1 MKKFQG
7 IIESPTPPPINCFWL
22 YNGTVRYFNNK
33 TGKWESVNSSE
44 SNSDILKITISEE
57 DLNKVLNGEQVI
69 IKNNKISPYA
79 NVLILESGKYSCYFN
94 KVMQSNSTG
103 QYITGNIHTKNHEF
117 GNLGAIVSEGVITL
131 TSVFVNYSN
140 AIVELEIGDSNEI
153 KEHNLNNLVQGHF
166 FTHLDYG
173 YGVGTFQTKIGG
185 FAHVTTAYG
194 NEVFYSIKGDG
205 SIIKD
210 EDYIKP
216 NEPYTIQLDSN
227 DIGKPLEDVMA
238 SHILN
243 CGEIIVNGVTG
254 PVTYTRSV
262 DSTESMIY
270 FISSKKDNSFQILTY
285 NVSSKTITSAIS
297 KYTVPAA
304 TKSSIG
310 GVKAMTN
317 IADVVNGSTTQD
329 TVDVLVGTVNSLLSQ
344 LRAVGLIIN

>member
-1 MKKFQG
+1 MRRFREIIEDIKAPSPQSLWLDKGELKFFGAKGWTSMVGGEDEDRQELEEKVDSLDKEMGTVNNDIKKLQSSKLTCLQLQIGNSNEVKQHNLKELQG
-7 IIESPTPPPINCFWL
+7 IA
-22 YNGTVRYFNNK
+22 G
-33 TGKWESVNSSE
+33 
-44 SNSDILKITISEE
+44 
-57 DLNKVLNGEQVI
+57 
-69 IKNNKISPYA
+69 
-79 NVLILESGKYSCYFN
+79 
-94 KVMQSNSTG
+94 
-103 QYITGNIHTKNHEF
+103 
-117 GNLGAIVSEGVITL
+117 
-131 TSVFVNYSN
+131 
-140 AIVELEIGDSNEI
+140 
-153 KEHNLNNLVQGHF
+153 F
-166 FTHLDYG
+166 FFAELDYG
-173 YGVGTFQTKIGG
+173 YGVGTYQSSTGG
-185 FAHVTTAYG
+185 FAHVVTARDNNTY
-194 NEVFYSIKGDG
+194 YDIAADG
-205 SIIKD
+205 SITKND
-210 EDYIKP
+210 DYISP

-285 NVSSKTITSAIS
+285 NVSSKIITSAIS

-329 TVDVLVGTVNSLLSQ
+329 TVDVLVETVNSLLSQ

>member
-33 TGKWESVNSSE
+33 TSKWESVNSSE

-79 NVLILESGKYSCYFN
+79 
-94 KVMQSNSTG
+94 
-103 QYITGNIHTKNHEF
+103 
-117 GNLGAIVSEGVITL
+117 
-131 TSVFVNYSN
+131 
-140 AIVELEIGDSNEI
+140 
-153 KEHNLNNLVQGHF
+153 
-166 FTHLDYG
+166 
-173 YGVGTFQTKIGG
+173 
-185 FAHVTTAYG
+185 
-194 NEVFYSIKGDG
+194 EVFYSIKGDG

>member
-1 MKKFQG
+1 MRRFREIIEDIKAPSPQSLWLDKGELKFFGVKGWTSMVGGRDEDRQEPEEKVDSLDKEMGTANNDIKKLQSSKLTCLQLQIGNSAEVKQHNLKELQG
-7 IIESPTPPPINCFWL
+7 IAGF
-22 YNGTVRYFNNK
+22 
-33 TGKWESVNSSE
+33 
-44 SNSDILKITISEE
+44 
-57 DLNKVLNGEQVI
+57 
-69 IKNNKISPYA
+69 
-79 NVLILESGKYSCYFN
+79 
-94 KVMQSNSTG
+94 
-103 QYITGNIHTKNHEF
+103 
-117 GNLGAIVSEGVITL
+117 
-131 TSVFVNYSN
+131 
-140 AIVELEIGDSNEI
+140 
-153 KEHNLNNLVQGHF
+153 F
-166 FTHLDYG
+166 FTELDYG
-173 YGVGTFQTKIGG
+173 YGVGTYQSSTGG
-185 FAHVTTAYG
+185 FAHVVTAHDNNTY
-194 NEVFYSIKGDG
+194 YDIAADG
-205 SIIKD
+205 SIAKND
-210 EDYIKP
+210 DYISP

-254 PVTYTRSV
+254 PITYTRSV

-297 KYTVPAA
+297 KYAVPAA

>member
-1 MKKFQG
+1 MRRFREIIEDIKAPSPQSLWLDKGELKFFGVKGWTSMVGGRDEDRQELEEKVDSLDKEMGAANNDIKKLQSSKLTCLQLQIGNSDEVKQHNLKELQG
-7 IIESPTPPPINCFWL
+7 IAGF
-22 YNGTVRYFNNK
+22 
-33 TGKWESVNSSE
+33 
-44 SNSDILKITISEE
+44 
-57 DLNKVLNGEQVI
+57 
-69 IKNNKISPYA
+69 
-79 NVLILESGKYSCYFN
+79 
-94 KVMQSNSTG
+94 
-103 QYITGNIHTKNHEF
+103 
-117 GNLGAIVSEGVITL
+117 
-131 TSVFVNYSN
+131 
-140 AIVELEIGDSNEI
+140 
-153 KEHNLNNLVQGHF
+153 F
-166 FTHLDYG
+166 FTELDYG
-173 YGVGTFQTKIGG
+173 YGVGTYQSSTGG
-185 FAHVTTAYG
+185 FAYVVTAHDNNTYYDIAA
-194 NEVFYSIKGDG
+194 DG
-205 SIIKD
+205 SIVKND
-210 EDYIKP
+210 DYISP

-297 KYTVPAA
+297 KYAVPAA

-329 TVDVLVGTVNSLLSQ
+329 TVDVLVETVNSLLSK
-344 LRAVGLIIN
+344 LRASGLIIN

>member
-1 MKKFQG
+1 MRRFREIIEDIKAPSPQSLWLDKGELKFFGAKGWTSMVGGEDEDRQELEEKVDSLDKEMGTVNNDIKKLQSSKLTCLQLQIGNSNEVKQHNLKELQG
-7 IIESPTPPPINCFWL
+7 IA
-22 YNGTVRYFNNK
+22 G
-33 TGKWESVNSSE
+33 
-44 SNSDILKITISEE
+44 
-57 DLNKVLNGEQVI
+57 
-69 IKNNKISPYA
+69 
-79 NVLILESGKYSCYFN
+79 
-94 KVMQSNSTG
+94 
-103 QYITGNIHTKNHEF
+103 
-117 GNLGAIVSEGVITL
+117 
-131 TSVFVNYSN
+131 
-140 AIVELEIGDSNEI
+140 
-153 KEHNLNNLVQGHF
+153 F
-166 FTHLDYG
+166 FFAELDYG
-173 YGVGTFQTKIGG
+173 YGVGTYQSSTGG
-185 FAHVTTAYG
+185 FAHVVTARDNNTY
-194 NEVFYSIKGDG
+194 YDIAADG
-205 SIIKD
+205 SITKND
-210 EDYIKP
+210 DYISP

-254 PVTYTRSV
+254 PITYTRSV

-329 TVDVLVGTVNSLLSQ
+329 TVDVLVETVNSLLSQ

>member
-44 SNSDILKITISEE
+44 SNSD
-57 DLNKVLNGEQVI
+57 
-69 IKNNKISPYA
+69 
-79 NVLILESGKYSCYFN
+79 
-94 KVMQSNSTG
+94 
-103 QYITGNIHTKNHEF
+103 
-117 GNLGAIVSEGVITL
+117 
-131 TSVFVNYSN
+131 
-140 AIVELEIGDSNEI
+140 
-153 KEHNLNNLVQGHF
+153 
-166 FTHLDYG
+166 
-173 YGVGTFQTKIGG
+173 
-185 FAHVTTAYG
+185 
-194 NEVFYSIKGDG
+194 
-205 SIIKD
+205 
-210 EDYIKP
+210 
-216 NEPYTIQLDSN
+216 
-227 DIGKPLEDVMA
+227 
-238 SHILN
+238 ILN

-297 KYTVPAA
+297 KYTVPAT

-329 TVDVLVGTVNSLLSQ
+329 TVDVISWDC
-344 LRAVGLIIN
+344 

>member
-1 MKKFQG
+1 MRRFREIIEDIKAPSPQSLWLDKGELKFFGVKGWTSMVGGRDEDRQELEEKADSLDKEMGTANNDIKKLQSSKLTCLQLQIGNSAEVKQHNLKELQG
-7 IIESPTPPPINCFWL
+7 IAGF
-22 YNGTVRYFNNK
+22 
-33 TGKWESVNSSE
+33 
-44 SNSDILKITISEE
+44 
-57 DLNKVLNGEQVI
+57 
-69 IKNNKISPYA
+69 
-79 NVLILESGKYSCYFN
+79 
-94 KVMQSNSTG
+94 
-103 QYITGNIHTKNHEF
+103 
-117 GNLGAIVSEGVITL
+117 
-131 TSVFVNYSN
+131 
-140 AIVELEIGDSNEI
+140 
-153 KEHNLNNLVQGHF
+153 F
-166 FTHLDYG
+166 FTELDYG
-173 YGVGTFQTKIGG
+173 YGVGTYQSSTGG
-185 FAHVTTAYG
+185 FAHVVTAHDNNTY
-194 NEVFYSIKGDG
+194 YDIAADG
-205 SIIKD
+205 SIAKND
-210 EDYIKP
+210 DYISP

-254 PVTYTRSV
+254 PITYTRSV

-329 TVDVLVGTVNSLLSQ
+329 TVDVLVETVNSLLSR
-344 LRAVGLIIN
+344 LRAAGLIIN

>member
-1 MKKFQG
+1 MRRFRE
-7 IIESPTPPPINCFWL
+7 IIEDIKAPSPQSLWL
-22 YNGTVRYFNNK
+22 DKG
-33 TGKWESVNSSE
+33 E
-44 SNSDILKITISEE
+44 LKFFGAKGWTSMVGGRDE
-57 DLNKVLNGEQVI
+57 DRQ
-69 IKNNKISPYA
+69 
-79 NVLILESGKYSCYFN
+79 
-94 KVMQSNSTG
+94 
-103 QYITGNIHTKNHEF
+103 
-117 GNLGAIVSEGVITL
+117 
-131 TSVFVNYSN
+131 
-140 AIVELEIGDSNEI
+140 ELEGEVDSLD
-153 KEHNLNNLVQGHF
+153 KEM
-166 FTHLDYG
+166 
-173 YGVGTFQTKIGG
+173 GTANYDI
-185 FAHVTTAYG
+185 AA
-194 NEVFYSIKGDG
+194 DG
-205 SIIKD
+205 SIAKND
-210 EDYIKP
+210 DYISP

-254 PVTYTRSV
+254 PITYTRSV

>member
-22 YNGTVRYFNNK
+22 YNGT
-33 TGKWESVNSSE
+33 S
-44 SNSDILKITISEE
+44 
-57 DLNKVLNGEQVI
+57 
-69 IKNNKISPYA
+69 
-79 NVLILESGKYSCYFN
+79 
-94 KVMQSNSTG
+94 

-194 NEVFYSIKGDG
+194 NEVFYSIKDDG

>member
-7 IIESPTPPPINCFWL
+7 IIESPTPPLINCLWL

-69 IKNNKISPYA
+69 IKNNKISPYT
-79 NVLILESGKYSCYFN
+79 NVLILESGKYSYYFN
-94 KVMQSNSTG
+94 KVMQSNGTS
-103 QYITGNIHTKNHEF
+103 QYITGNIRTKNHEF

-254 PVTYTRSV
+254 PITYTRSV

-297 KYTVPAA
+297 KYAVPAA

>member
-1 MKKFQG
+1 MRRFRDIVEDIKAPSPQSLWLDKGELKFFGTKGWTSMVGGGDEDRQELEEKVDSLDKEMGTANNDIKELQNSKLTCLQLQIGNSDEVKQHNLKELQG
-7 IIESPTPPPINCFWL
+7 IAGF
-22 YNGTVRYFNNK
+22 
-33 TGKWESVNSSE
+33 
-44 SNSDILKITISEE
+44 
-57 DLNKVLNGEQVI
+57 
-69 IKNNKISPYA
+69 
-79 NVLILESGKYSCYFN
+79 
-94 KVMQSNSTG
+94 
-103 QYITGNIHTKNHEF
+103 
-117 GNLGAIVSEGVITL
+117 
-131 TSVFVNYSN
+131 
-140 AIVELEIGDSNEI
+140 
-153 KEHNLNNLVQGHF
+153 F
-166 FTHLDYG
+166 FTELDYG
-173 YGVGTFQTKIGG
+173 YGVGTYQSSTGG
-185 FAHVTTAYG
+185 FAHVVTAHDNNTY
-194 NEVFYSIKGDG
+194 YDIAADG
-205 SIIKD
+205 SIAKND
-210 EDYIKP
+210 NYISP

-254 PVTYTRSV
+254 PITYTRSV

>member
-1 MKKFQG
+1 MRRFREIIEDIKAPSPQSLWLDKGELKFFGAKGWTSMVGGEDEDRQELEEKVDSLDKEMGTVNNDIKKLQSSKLTCLQLQIGNSDEVKQANLRELQG
-7 IIESPTPPPINCFWL
+7 IA
-22 YNGTVRYFNNK
+22 G
-33 TGKWESVNSSE
+33 
-44 SNSDILKITISEE
+44 
-57 DLNKVLNGEQVI
+57 
-69 IKNNKISPYA
+69 
-79 NVLILESGKYSCYFN
+79 
-94 KVMQSNSTG
+94 
-103 QYITGNIHTKNHEF
+103 
-117 GNLGAIVSEGVITL
+117 
-131 TSVFVNYSN
+131 
-140 AIVELEIGDSNEI
+140 
-153 KEHNLNNLVQGHF
+153 F
-166 FTHLDYG
+166 FFAELDYG
-173 YGVGTFQTKIGG
+173 YGVGTYQSSTGG
-185 FAHVTTAYG
+185 FAHVVTARDNNTY
-194 NEVFYSIKGDG
+194 YDIAADG
-205 SIIKD
+205 SITKND
-210 EDYIKP
+210 DYISP

-329 TVDVLVGTVNSLLSQ
+329 TVDVLVETVNSLLSQ

>member
-1 MKKFQG
+1 MRRFRDIVEDIKAPSPQSLWLDKGELKFFGTKGWASMVGGGDEDRQELEEKVDSLDKEMGTANNDIKELQNSKLTCLQLQIGNSDEVKQHNLKELQG
-7 IIESPTPPPINCFWL
+7 IAGF
-22 YNGTVRYFNNK
+22 
-33 TGKWESVNSSE
+33 
-44 SNSDILKITISEE
+44 
-57 DLNKVLNGEQVI
+57 
-69 IKNNKISPYA
+69 
-79 NVLILESGKYSCYFN
+79 
-94 KVMQSNSTG
+94 
-103 QYITGNIHTKNHEF
+103 
-117 GNLGAIVSEGVITL
+117 
-131 TSVFVNYSN
+131 
-140 AIVELEIGDSNEI
+140 
-153 KEHNLNNLVQGHF
+153 F
-166 FTHLDYG
+166 FTELDYG
-173 YGVGTFQTKIGG
+173 YGVGTYQSSTGG
-185 FAHVTTAYG
+185 FAHVVTAHDNNTY
-194 NEVFYSIKGDG
+194 YDIAADG
-205 SIIKD
+205 SIAKND
-210 EDYIKP
+210 NYISP

-254 PVTYTRSV
+254 PITYTRSV

-297 KYTVPAA
+297 KYAVPAA

>member
-57 DLNKVLNGEQVI
+57 DLNKVLNREQVI

-79 NVLILESGKYSCYFN
+79 NVLILESGKYSYYFN
-94 KVMQSNSTG
+94 KVMQSNGTS
-103 QYITGNIHTKNHEF
+103 QYITGNIHIKNHEF

-173 YGVGTFQTKIGG
+173 YGVGTFQPKIGG
-185 FAHVTTAYG
+185 FAHVTTAYR
-194 NEVFYSIKGDG
+194 NEVFYSIKDDG

-216 NEPYTIQLDSN
+216 NEPYTIQLDPN

-254 PVTYTRSV
+254 PITYTRSV

-297 KYTVPAA
+297 KYAVPAA

>member
-1 MKKFQG
+1 MRRFREIIEDIKAPSPQSLWLDKGELKFFGAKGWTSMVGGGDEDRQELEEKADSLDKEMGAANNDIKKLQSSKLTCLQLQIGNSDDVKQHNLKELQG
-7 IIESPTPPPINCFWL
+7 IAGF
-22 YNGTVRYFNNK
+22 
-33 TGKWESVNSSE
+33 
-44 SNSDILKITISEE
+44 
-57 DLNKVLNGEQVI
+57 
-69 IKNNKISPYA
+69 
-79 NVLILESGKYSCYFN
+79 
-94 KVMQSNSTG
+94 
-103 QYITGNIHTKNHEF
+103 
-117 GNLGAIVSEGVITL
+117 
-131 TSVFVNYSN
+131 
-140 AIVELEIGDSNEI
+140 
-153 KEHNLNNLVQGHF
+153 F
-166 FTHLDYG
+166 FTELDYG
-173 YGVGTFQTKIGG
+173 YGVGTYQSSTGG
-185 FAHVTTAYG
+185 FAHVVTAHDNNTYYDIA
-194 NEVFYSIKGDG
+194 VDG
-205 SIIKD
+205 SIVKND
-210 EDYIKP
+210 DYISP

>member
-1 MKKFQG
+1 MRRFRDIVEDIKAPSPQSLWLDKGELKFFGAKGWTSMVGGGDEDRQELEEKVDSLDKEMGAANNDIKKLQSSKLTCLQLQIGNSDEVKQHNLKELQG
-7 IIESPTPPPINCFWL
+7 IAGF
-22 YNGTVRYFNNK
+22 
-33 TGKWESVNSSE
+33 
-44 SNSDILKITISEE
+44 
-57 DLNKVLNGEQVI
+57 
-69 IKNNKISPYA
+69 
-79 NVLILESGKYSCYFN
+79 
-94 KVMQSNSTG
+94 
-103 QYITGNIHTKNHEF
+103 
-117 GNLGAIVSEGVITL
+117 
-131 TSVFVNYSN
+131 
-140 AIVELEIGDSNEI
+140 
-153 KEHNLNNLVQGHF
+153 F
-166 FTHLDYG
+166 FTELDYG
-173 YGVGTFQTKIGG
+173 YGVGTYQSSTGG
-185 FAHVTTAYG
+185 FAHVVTAHDNNTY
-194 NEVFYSIKGDG
+194 YDIAADG
-205 SIIKD
+205 SIVKND
-210 EDYIKP
+210 DYISP

>member
-1 MKKFQG
+1 MRRFREIIEDIKAPSPQSLWLDKGELKFFGAKGWTSMVGGGDEDRQELEEKVDSLDKEMGAANNDIKKLQSSKLTCLQLQIGNSDDVKQHNLKELQG
-7 IIESPTPPPINCFWL
+7 IAGF
-22 YNGTVRYFNNK
+22 
-33 TGKWESVNSSE
+33 
-44 SNSDILKITISEE
+44 
-57 DLNKVLNGEQVI
+57 
-69 IKNNKISPYA
+69 
-79 NVLILESGKYSCYFN
+79 
-94 KVMQSNSTG
+94 
-103 QYITGNIHTKNHEF
+103 
-117 GNLGAIVSEGVITL
+117 
-131 TSVFVNYSN
+131 
-140 AIVELEIGDSNEI
+140 
-153 KEHNLNNLVQGHF
+153 F
-166 FTHLDYG
+166 FTELDYG
-173 YGVGTFQTKIGG
+173 YGVGTYQSSTGG
-185 FAHVTTAYG
+185 FAHVVTAHDNNTYYDIA
-194 NEVFYSIKGDG
+194 VDG
-205 SIIKD
+205 SIVKND
-210 EDYIKP
+210 DYISP

-285 NVSSKTITSAIS
+285 NVSSKTITSTIS

>member
-1 MKKFQG
+1 MRRFREIIEDIKAPSPQSLWLDKGELKFFGVKGWTSMVGGGDEDRQELEEKVDSLDKEMGTANNDIKKLQSSKLTCLQLQIGNSDEVKQHNLKELQG
-7 IIESPTPPPINCFWL
+7 IAGF
-22 YNGTVRYFNNK
+22 
-33 TGKWESVNSSE
+33 
-44 SNSDILKITISEE
+44 
-57 DLNKVLNGEQVI
+57 
-69 IKNNKISPYA
+69 
-79 NVLILESGKYSCYFN
+79 
-94 KVMQSNSTG
+94 
-103 QYITGNIHTKNHEF
+103 
-117 GNLGAIVSEGVITL
+117 
-131 TSVFVNYSN
+131 
-140 AIVELEIGDSNEI
+140 
-153 KEHNLNNLVQGHF
+153 F
-166 FTHLDYG
+166 FTELDYG
-173 YGVGTFQTKIGG
+173 YGVGTYQSSTGG
-185 FAHVTTAYG
+185 FAHVVTARDNNTY
-194 NEVFYSIKGDG
+194 YDIAADG
-205 SIIKD
+205 SITKND
-210 EDYIKP
+210 DYISP

>member
-1 MKKFQG
+1 MRRFREIIEDIKAPSPQSLWLDKGELKFFGVKGWTSMVGGRDEDRQELEEKVDSLDKEMGAANNDIKKLQSSKLTCLQLQIGNSDEVKQHNLKELQG
-7 IIESPTPPPINCFWL
+7 IAGF
-22 YNGTVRYFNNK
+22 
-33 TGKWESVNSSE
+33 
-44 SNSDILKITISEE
+44 
-57 DLNKVLNGEQVI
+57 
-69 IKNNKISPYA
+69 
-79 NVLILESGKYSCYFN
+79 
-94 KVMQSNSTG
+94 
-103 QYITGNIHTKNHEF
+103 
-117 GNLGAIVSEGVITL
+117 
-131 TSVFVNYSN
+131 
-140 AIVELEIGDSNEI
+140 
-153 KEHNLNNLVQGHF
+153 F
-166 FTHLDYG
+166 FTELDYG
-173 YGVGTFQTKIGG
+173 YGVGTYQSSTGG
-185 FAHVTTAYG
+185 FAHVVTAHDNNTY
-194 NEVFYSIKGDG
+194 YDIAADG
-205 SIIKD
+205 SIVKND
-210 EDYIKP
+210 DYISP

-297 KYTVPAA
+297 KYAVPAA

>member
-1 MKKFQG
+1 MRRFREIIEDIKAPSPQSLWLDKGELKFFGVKGWTSMVGGGDEDRQELEEKVDSLDKETGAANNDIKKLQSSKLTCLQLQIGNSDDVKQHNLKELQG
-7 IIESPTPPPINCFWL
+7 IAGF
-22 YNGTVRYFNNK
+22 
-33 TGKWESVNSSE
+33 
-44 SNSDILKITISEE
+44 
-57 DLNKVLNGEQVI
+57 
-69 IKNNKISPYA
+69 
-79 NVLILESGKYSCYFN
+79 
-94 KVMQSNSTG
+94 
-103 QYITGNIHTKNHEF
+103 
-117 GNLGAIVSEGVITL
+117 
-131 TSVFVNYSN
+131 
-140 AIVELEIGDSNEI
+140 
-153 KEHNLNNLVQGHF
+153 F
-166 FTHLDYG
+166 FTELDYG
-173 YGVGTFQTKIGG
+173 YGVGTYQSSTGG
-185 FAHVTTAYG
+185 FAHVVTAHDNNTYYDIA
-194 NEVFYSIKGDG
+194 VDG
-205 SIIKD
+205 SIVKND
-210 EDYIKP
+210 DYISP

-329 TVDVLVGTVNSLLSQ
+329 TVDVLVETVNSLLSQ

>member
-1 MKKFQG
+1 MRRFREIIEDIKAPSPQSLWLDKGELKFFGAKGWTSMVGGGDEDRQELEEKVDSPDKEMGAANNDIKKLQSSKLTCLQLQIGNSDDVKQHNLKELQG
-7 IIESPTPPPINCFWL
+7 IAGF
-22 YNGTVRYFNNK
+22 
-33 TGKWESVNSSE
+33 
-44 SNSDILKITISEE
+44 
-57 DLNKVLNGEQVI
+57 
-69 IKNNKISPYA
+69 
-79 NVLILESGKYSCYFN
+79 
-94 KVMQSNSTG
+94 
-103 QYITGNIHTKNHEF
+103 
-117 GNLGAIVSEGVITL
+117 
-131 TSVFVNYSN
+131 
-140 AIVELEIGDSNEI
+140 
-153 KEHNLNNLVQGHF
+153 F
-166 FTHLDYG
+166 FTELDYG
-173 YGVGTFQTKIGG
+173 YGVGTYQSSTGG
-185 FAHVTTAYG
+185 FAHVVTAHDNNTYYDIA
-194 NEVFYSIKGDG
+194 VDG
-205 SIIKD
+205 SIVKND
-210 EDYIKP
+210 DYISP

-285 NVSSKTITSAIS
+285 NVSSKTITSTIS